1 MRYFFSSR
9 LFKCLCNK
17 DKMDAM
23 EKVFSVTLQ
32 SGKITD
38 VFFAKDIKDL
48 SSQLSSYS
56 QNALW
61 VFDTNTAPLFK
72 NLPPNR
78 VVLESGEKNKNL
90 KSIER
95 IISAALDYHL
105 ARDSYFI
112 AFGGGVV
119 CDMTALASSL
129 YMRGTKLVLVPTT
142 LLCMVDA
149 SVGGKT
155 AIDYA
160 GAKNLI
166 GTFNPAQD
174 VLISC
179 DTLRTLSESEYIS
192 GLGEVLKHALLSKDE
207 ELYNFLVKEKDKI
220 LSRDRDVVSQMVKL
234 SIEVKNF
241 YIESDPEEKK
251 GIRSALN
258 LGHTFAH
265 ALESITHF
273 TGLSHGKAVAW
284 GCGRAL
290 DISYE
295 LGLIDNDFYT
305 KANNL
310 FNMYPFD
317 MDYRVGR
324 GEWLEFQDA
333 ISKDKKRMSG
343 SVKFVLLEGFGKPVL
358 KQLDMKLVQRTVIS
372 GPAKSNNK

>member
-1 MRYFFSSR
+1 M
-9 LFKCLCNK
+9 L
-17 DKMDAM
+17 M
-23 EKVFSVTLQ
+23 EKVFTVTLQ
-32 SGKITD
+32 SGKTTD
-38 VFFAKDIKDL
+38 VLFADSIKDL
-48 SSQLSSYS
+48 SSRLSSYS

-78 VVLESGEKNKNL
+78 IVLESGEKSKTW

-95 IISAALDYHL
+95 IISAALDFHL

-174 VLISC
+174 VLISS
-179 DTLRTLSESEYIS
+179 DVLRTLPEGEYIS
-192 GLGEVLKHALLSKDE
+192 GLGEVLKHAILSDNE
-207 ELYNFLVKEKDKI
+207 CLYNFLVENKDKI
-220 LSRDRDVVSQMVKL
+220 LNREKESVTQMVKL
-234 SIEVKNF
+234 SIEVKNK

-273 TGLSHGKAVAW
+273 TGFSHGKAVAW

-290 DISYE
+290 EASLE
-295 LGLIDNDFYT
+295 LGLIDEQFYK
-305 KANNL
+305 KAIGL
-310 FNMYPFD
+310 FEMYPFD
-317 MDYRVGR
+317 MSYRVGR
-324 GEWLEFQDA
+324 GEWLDFQEA
-333 ISKDKKRMSG
+333 IGKDKKRMSG
-343 SVKFVLLEGFGKPVL
+343 SVKFVLVEGFGKPVL
-358 KQLDMKLVQRTVIS
+358 KPLDMKLVQRLVIAS
-372 GPAKSNNK
+372 PRTK

>member
-1 MRYFFSSR
+1 
-9 LFKCLCNK
+9 
-17 DKMDAM
+17 M
-23 EKVFSVTLQ
+23 EKVFTVTLQ
-32 SGKITD
+32 SGKTTD
-38 VFFAKDIKDL
+38 VFFADSIKDL
-48 SSQLSSYS
+48 SSKLSSYGL
-56 QNALW
+56 NALW

-78 VVLESGEKNKNL
+78 IVLESGEKSKNW

-95 IISAALDYHL
+95 IISAALDFHL

-129 YMRGTKLVLVPTT
+129 YMRGTKLILVPTT

-174 VLISC
+174 VLISS
-179 DTLRTLSESEYIS
+179 DVLRTLSESEYIS
-192 GLGEVLKHALLSKDE
+192 GLGEVLKHAILSDNE
-207 ELYNFLVKEKDKI
+207 DLYNFLVNNKDKV
-220 LSRDRDVVSQMVKL
+220 LNRDRATVTEMVKL
-234 SIEVKNF
+234 SIAVKNN
-241 YIESDPEEKK
+241 YIERDPEEKK

-273 TGLSHGKAVAW
+273 SGISHGKAVAW
-284 GCGRAL
+284 GCGRAFEA
-290 DISYE
+290 SYE
-295 LGLIDNDFYT
+295 LGLIDEAFY
-305 KANNL
+305 KKVSSL
-310 FNMYPFD
+310 FEMYPFD
-317 MDYRVGR
+317 MSYRVGR
-324 GEWLEFQDA
+324 GEWLDFQEA
-333 ISKDKKRMSG
+333 IGKDKKRMSG
-343 SVKFVLLEGFGKPVL
+343 NVKFVLIEGFGKPVL
-358 KQLDMKLVQRTVIS
+358 KQLDMKLVQRIVIAS
-372 GPAKSNNK
+372 PRIK

>member
-1 MRYFFSSR
+1 MG
-9 LFKCLCNK
+9 
-17 DKMDAM
+17 AM

-38 VFFAKDIKDL
+38 VYFAKDIKDL

>member
-1 MRYFFSSR
+1 
-9 LFKCLCNK
+9 
-17 DKMDAM
+17 M
-23 EKVFSVTLQ
+23 EKVFTVTLQ
-32 SGKITD
+32 GGKTTD
-38 VFFAKDIKDL
+38 VLFADSIKDL
-48 SSQLSSYS
+48 SSRLSSYS

-78 VVLESGEKNKNL
+78 IVLESGEKSKNW

-95 IISAALDYHL
+95 IISAALDFHL

-174 VLISC
+174 VLISS
-179 DTLRTLSESEYIS
+179 DVLRTLPEGEYIS
-192 GLGEVLKHALLSKDE
+192 GLGEVLKHAILSDNE
-207 ELYNFLVKEKDKI
+207 CLYDFLVANKDKI
-220 LSRDRDVVSQMVKL
+220 LNRDKKSVTEMVKL
-234 SIEVKNF
+234 SIEVKNK

-273 TGLSHGKAVAW
+273 TGFSHGKAVAW

-290 DISYE
+290 EASFE
-295 LGLIDNDFYT
+295 LGLIDEQFYK
-305 KANNL
+305 KAIGL
-310 FNMYPFD
+310 FEMYPFD
-317 MDYRVGR
+317 MSYRVGR
-324 GEWLEFQDA
+324 GEWLDFQEA
-333 ISKDKKRMSG
+333 IGKDKKRMSG
-343 SVKFVLLEGFGKPVL
+343 SVKFVLAEGFGKPVL
-358 KQLDMKLVQRTVIS
+358 KPLDMKLVQRIVIAS
-372 GPAKSNNK
+372 PRIK